1 MLFRLMQM
9 KIAIFTL
16 GTRGD
21 VQPYAVL
28 GRALKLRGHEV
39 VLSTAKNFETL
50 VKSYGLDFVPVDA
63 DFQALLDSEE
73 GKKIRKNPFLA
84 KKQLNKFVYPMMA
97 DAFAT
102 FYALAKESDRVL
114 FHVKTMADNFADQF
128 PDKLI
133 EANVIP
139 AIQPTRAFSNPVFSF
154 LSLPT
159 FMNKFTYKIT
169 EWGLKMWTKP
179 VNDFRDRAGLSKKF
193 VKPKIPS
200 IYGISEFFLPR
211 PSDYPA
217 DSFFTG
223 FWSDESSTELAQDII
238 DFINE
243 GVPPLLITFGS
254 MPFDSKLDLKALIKT
269 VSKKCKTR
277 IILIKGWGLTSVE
290 ELENLKDIKVIDSA
304 PYDKLI
310 PLVKAVVHHGGIG
323 TMAACLKAG
332 KPFLTCPVLYP
343 LGDQVFWGKIA
354 YEKGVGLKP
363 LPLKKMTADKF
374 ISNVEILLNNKNLYE
389 NAKQLSNQVRFEDGV
404 GKAIN
409 LIERN
414 CR

>member
-1 MLFRLMQM
+1 M

-28 GRALKLRGHEV
+28 GKALKLRGHEV
-39 VLSTAKNFETL
+39 VLSTAKNFESL
-50 VKSYGLDFVPVDA
+50 VKSYGLEFVPVDA

-114 FHVKTMADNFADQF
+114 FHVKTLADNFADQF
-128 PDKLI
+128 PDKMI
-133 EANVIP
+133 SANVIP
-139 AIQPTRAFSNPVFSF
+139 AIQPTTAFANPVINF
-154 LSLPT
+154 LSLPA
-159 FMNKFTYKIT
+159 FVNKFTYRVT

-179 VNDFRDRAGLSKKF
+179 VNDFRNSVGLPLKF
-193 VKPKIPS
+193 VKPNVPS
-200 IYGISEFFLPR
+200 IYGISEHFLKKPT
-211 PSDYPA
+211 DYPVN
-217 DSFFTG
+217 SFFTG
-223 FWSDESSTELAQDII
+223 FWSDESDVELAQDVI
-238 DFINE
+238 DFINAGE
-243 GVPPLLITFGS
+243 SPLLITFGS
-254 MPFDSKLDLKALIKT
+254 MPFDSKLDLKDLIKQ
-269 VSKKCKTR
+269 VSKKCNTR
-277 IILIKGWGLTSVE
+277 IILIKGWGLTDVK
-290 ELENLKDIKVIDSA
+290 ELEGLSNIKVIDSA

-323 TMAACLKAG
+323 TMAACMKAG

-354 YEKGVGLKP
+354 VDKGVGLKP
-363 LPLKKMTADKF
+363 LPIKKMTAASF
-374 ISNVEILLNNKNLYE
+374 ISNIEILLNDESLYTK
-389 NAKQLSNQVRFEDGV
+389 AKQLSNQLNNEDGV
-404 GKAIN
+404 AKAIE
-409 LIERN
+409 LIENN
-414 CR
+414 CVRY